1 MSDTTPTP
9 NAAPTPAKPGDKQ
22 LYAKN
27 VQHDFIWKLRLTHPD
42 RAELRLEW
50 KGRPIVIDPVEVLPG
65 DLVLLTSASPDRIR
79 GTAAAVVKGDR
90 PDVIADPAVLEW
102 LKRQGPLGAES
113 ASEGVVAGVRFR
125 SMPYTPVPEAR
136 PASYFL
142 KASIGALRPRAT
154 LGGIRERAS
163 LPEAQPRAWELTLPE
178 VGRLLHLDLALH
190 RQTPAAWVDAMQD
203 FYGADWV
210 IVGCAW
216 GENDGV
222 YQHVAAF
229 KPKQL
234 LVTELVNG
242 ERRARGLP
250 CEGVTLLRDRLHEAG
265 ESAHVFATQA
275 SYRFE

>member
-9 NAAPTPAKPGDKQ
+9 NAAPPPAKPGDKQ

-42 RAELRLEW
+42 RAEVRLEW

-90 PDVIADPAVLEW
+90 PDVVADPAVLEW

-178 VGRLLHLDLALH
+178 VGRLPQRSHKPAL
-190 RQTPAAWVDAMQD
+190 
-203 FYGADWV
+203 
-210 IVGCAW
+210 
-216 GENDGV
+216 
-222 YQHVAAF
+222 
-229 KPKQL
+229 
-234 LVTELVNG
+234 
-242 ERRARGLP
+242 
-250 CEGVTLLRDRLHEAG
+250 
-265 ESAHVFATQA
+265 
-275 SYRFE
+275 

>member
-42 RAELRLEW
+42 RAEVRLEW

-142 KASIGALRPRAT
+142 KASIGAVNRSFQVQVRGSGFHSA
-154 LGGIRERAS
+154 GGVALAGSDAVAGAALAGWAS
-163 LPEAQPRAWELTLPE
+163 
-178 VGRLLHLDLALH
+178 VMGGSGR
-190 RQTPAAWVDAMQD
+190 
-203 FYGADWV
+203 
-210 IVGCAW
+210 GC
-216 GENDGV
+216 
-222 YQHVAAF
+222 
-229 KPKQL
+229 
-234 LVTELVNG
+234 
-242 ERRARGLP
+242 
-250 CEGVTLLRDRLHEAG
+250 
-265 ESAHVFATQA
+265 
-275 SYRFE
+275 

>member
-1 MSDTTPTP
+1 MSDTNPTP
-9 NAAPTPAKPGDKQ
+9 STPPSTPKPGDKQ

-27 VQHDFIWKLRLTHPD
+27 IQHDFIWKLRLTHPD

-50 KGRPIVIDPVEVLPG
+50 KGRPIVIDPVDVLPG

-79 GTAAAVVKGDR
+79 GTAAAVAKGDR
-90 PDVIADPAVLEW
+90 PDVVADPAVLEW
-102 LKRQGPLGAES
+102 LKRQGPLGAAS
-113 ASEGVVAGVRFR
+113 ASDGVVAGVTFR
-125 SMPYTPVPEAR
+125 SVPYTPVPETR
-136 PASYFL
+136 PVSYFL

-163 LPEAQPRAWELTLPE
+163 LPEAQPRVWELTLPD

-190 RQTPAAWVDAMQD
+190 RQTPAAWLDAMKD
-203 FYGADWV
+203 FHDADWV
-210 IVGCAW
+210 IVGSAW

-222 YQHVAAF
+222 SNHIRAF

-234 LVTELVNG
+234 LITELING

-250 CEGVTLLRDRLHEAG
+250 CEGVTILRDRLHEVG